1 MYSTKLA
8 ASIGL
13 ATTIALTGCSGSG
26 KSPVS
31 FSARASAETAVP
43 ATTPATTGLK
53 IDDHV
58 TLTRVR
64 IVIRDVK
71 LESHAATGAG
81 TTTTT
86 TTTSHPDDSAP
97 GGVEIETETETEHAG
112 EVEVAAG
119 PILIDLKADALT
131 AAKLQEAIAVTLPDG
146 TYDELKLKIHKLED
160 GEKSG
165 DADVDAA
172 RASVILDGT
181 FDGKDFHF
189 VSQLSARQKME
200 GSFTVGGATP
210 SNITLAIDVT
220 GWFGGAA
227 GALDP
232 SLPANQQAIEQNIKS
247 SLRAFEDDD
256 HDGHDD
262 GEHRAGDDHG
272 GGTGTGGT
280 SGGGHDDGANHT

>member
-8 ASIGL
+8 ATIGL
-13 ATTIALTGCSGSG
+13 AAIIALAGCSGTG
-26 KSPVS
+26 KSSSVS
-31 FSARASAETAVP
+31 LSARASAETAVP
-43 ATTPATTGLK
+43 ATSPAASGLK
-53 IDDHV
+53 IDEHV

-71 LESHAATGAG
+71 LESHAAAGAG
-81 TTTTT
+81 TTTT

-97 GGVEIETETETEHAG
+97 GGVETETETETEHAG

-131 AAKLQEAIAVTLPDG
+131 AAKLQEAVAVTLPDG

-165 DADVDAA
+165 DAEVDAA

-181 FDGKDFHF
+181 FDGKDFRF

-200 GSFTVGGATP
+200 GTFTVGGATP
-210 SNITLAIDVT
+210 SNITLSIDVT
-220 GWFGGAA
+220 GWFSGAA

-232 SLPANQQAIEQNIKS
+232 SLAANQQAIEQNIKS

-256 HDGHDD
+256 HDGRDD
-262 GEHRAGDDHG
+262 GQHQGGGDHG
-272 GGTGTGGT
+272 GGT